1 MVNYELKK
9 EDYINIF
16 EYVLETIQEL
26 CKHDNYDEIPVK
38 WGICN
43 FICKNIENLYP
54 TLHIDTQQIIYRD
67 CIDIVSRA
75 TGCMF
80 KTDLYYWYRNNKN
93 MTSIETWYKP
103 RIECVK
109 DTIKYL
115 KNL

>member
-1 MVNYELKK
+1 MVNYKLKK

-16 EYVLETIQEL
+16 EYVLENMQEL
-26 CKHDNYDEIPVK
+26 CEYDNNDEIPVK

-43 FICKNIENLYP
+43 FIHKNIENLYP
-54 TLHIDTQQIIYRD
+54 TLHIDTQQIIKKD

-75 TGCMF
+75 TGYMF
-80 KTDLYYWYRNNKN
+80 KTDSYYWHRHNKN
-93 MTSIETWYKP
+93 MTSIKTWYKP